1 MKQIFARGIHRSL
14 MVTLFWLLIPA
25 LVVMM
30 VLTLWFSNNALKS
43 QVDMAYDRFLA
54 GALKIVDLNLSTQAG
69 ALSMEQ
75 PFVMLEFFELTVD
88 GRIHYRIS
96 TEDGKTEIGQSTIPM
111 PPVPLL
117 TGKPVFY
124 ETEVLGEKVRVA
136 AVAKKMQPPNPTS
149 PDVRVIIQVAENIDP
164 RDAFIKVVVLN
175 AIGRDAAAF
184 LIGIFL
190 VVLAVYIALRP
201 LEKLHE
207 QIEKRDADD
216 LSPIN
221 DEDLPTEILPIVKAT
236 NLHMQ
241 RYAEQAKMQRQF
253 LDDASHQ
260 LRTPLSVLKTQVTY
274 ALRENDIQ
282 EMRSALLAMQE
293 GIDQATRMT
302 NQMLSLA
309 KTQDIMRA
317 ETDPSQELIHVNEM
331 VQQVVRHVYS
341 MARLKHID
349 LGAELSEKNLLITG
363 HDWMIREAITNV
375 LDNAISYSA
384 PYQPVTILTGDQDDQ
399 IFIRILDAG
408 PGINPKDLPM
418 AGKRF
423 WRGQAAKD
431 SKGAGLGLAIV
442 QSIMQWH
449 HGRMEITSGIDSTGL
464 SVTLWFDK
472 PARENP
478 KNRKKSSN

>member
-1 MKQIFARGIHRSL
+1 MKQIFSRGIHRSL

-54 GALKIVDLNLSTQAG
+54 GALKLVDLNLSTQAG

-75 PFVMLEFFELTVD
+75 PFIMLEFFELTAD

-96 TEDGKTEIGQSTIPM
+96 TEDGKTEIGQSSIPL
-111 PPVPLL
+111 PPTPLL
-117 TGKPVFY
+117 TGQPVFY

-136 AVAKKMQPPNPTS
+136 ALAKQMQQTKADN

-164 RDAFIKVVVLN
+164 REAFIKVVVLN

-184 LIGIFL
+184 LIGIIL
-190 VVLAVYIALRP
+190 VVIAVYIALRP

-241 RYAEQAKMQRQF
+241 RYAEQANMQRQF

-260 LRTPLSVLKTQVTY
+260 LRTPLSVLKTQVSY
-274 ALRENDIQ
+274 ALRENDIN
-282 EMRSALLAMQE
+282 EMRAALLAMQE

-302 NQMLSLA
+302 NQLLSLA
-309 KTQDIMRA
+309 KTQDLMRS
-317 ETDPSQELIHVNEM
+317 ESDPTQQPVHINEL
-331 VQQVVRHVYS
+331 VQAAVRHVYP
-341 MARLKHID
+341 MARQKRID
-349 LGAELSEKNLLITG
+349 LGADLSETDLVVMG
-363 HDWMIREAITNV
+363 HDWMIREAIINL
-375 LDNAISYSA
+375 LDNAVSYSFSDK
-384 PYQPVTILTGDQDDQ
+384 PVTILTGVQDARVFVRVQ
-399 IFIRILDAG
+399 DAG
-408 PGINPKDLPM
+408 PGMNASDLRM

-423 WRGQAAKD
+423 WRGDEAKN
-431 SKGAGLGLAIV
+431 SRGAGLGLAIV
-442 QSIMQWH
+442 QSIMKWH
-449 HGRMEITSGIDSTGL
+449 HASMEIKSGNPSTGL
-464 SVTLWFDK
+464 TVTLWF
-472 PARENP
+472 PPSFRENP
-478 KNRKKSSN
+478 ITHHKLSN

>member
-1 MKQIFARGIHRSL
+1 MKRIFSRGIHRSL

-96 TEDGKTEIGQSTIPM
+96 TEDGKTEIGQSSIPM
-111 PPVPLL
+111 PTMPLL

-136 AVAKKMQPPNPTS
+136 AVAKKMQLPNPS
-149 PDVRVIIQVAENIDP
+149 NPDQRIIIQVAENIDP

-190 VVLAVYIALRP
+190 VVLAVYVALRP

-207 QIEKRDADD
+207 QIEHRDADD

-241 RYAEQAKMQRQF
+241 RYAEQAKTQRQF

-260 LRTPLSVLKTQVTY
+260 LRTPLSVLKTQVSY

-282 EMRSALLAMQE
+282 ELRSALFAMQE

-309 KTQDIMRA
+309 KTQDLTRA
-317 ETDPSQELIHVNEM
+317 DTDTSQGLIHVNDI
-331 VQQVVRHVYS
+331 VQQVVRHVYP

-349 LGAELSEKNLLITG
+349 LGAELSESDLEVMG
-363 HDWMIREAITNV
+363 HDWVIREAITNL
-375 LDNAISYSA
+375 LDNAISYS
-384 PYQPVTILTGDQDDQ
+384 YQNKPVTISTGDKDGQVFVRVQDS
-399 IFIRILDAG
+399 G
-408 PGINPKDLPM
+408 PGISPKDLPM

-423 WRGQAAKD
+423 WRGQAGKHN
-431 SKGAGLGLAIV
+431 KGAGLGLAIV
-442 QSIMQWH
+442 QSIMTSHQ
-449 HGRMEITSGIDSTGL
+449 GRMEISSAIGSTGL
-464 SVTLWFDK
+464 SVTLWFK
-472 PARENP
+472 KAR
-478 KNRKKSSN
+478 

>member
-1 MKQIFARGIHRSL
+1 MKQLFARGIHRSL

-54 GALKIVDLNLSTQAG
+54 GALKLVDLNLSTQAG

-75 PFVMLEFFELTVD
+75 PFIMLEFFELTAD

-96 TEDGKTEIGQSTIPM
+96 TEDGKTEIGQSSIPM
-111 PPVPLL
+111 PTTPLL
-117 TGKPVFY
+117 TGQPVFY

-136 AVAKKMQPPNPTS
+136 ALAKKIQPPDPNH
-149 PDVRVIIQVAENIDP
+149 PDLRIIIQVAENIDP
-164 RDAFIKVVVLN
+164 RDAFIKVVVMN

-216 LSPIN
+216 LSPID

-241 RYAEQAKMQRQF
+241 RYSEQAKVQRQF

-260 LRTPLSVLKTQVTY
+260 LRTPLAILKTQVSY
-274 ALRENDIQ
+274 ALREHDIQ

-309 KTQDIMRA
+309 KTQDVIHA
-317 ETDPSQELIHVNEM
+317 ESNPSQDVIHVNET
-331 VQQVVRHVYS
+331 VQQVVRHVYP

-349 LGAELSEKNLLITG
+349 LGAELSDKDLVVLG
-363 HDWMIREAITNV
+363 HDWMIREAITNL
-375 LDNAISYSA
+375 LDNAVCYS
-384 PYQPVTILTGDQDDQ
+384 PEFSLVTILTGDRDGQVFVRVQDS
-399 IFIRILDAG
+399 G
-408 PGINPKDLPM
+408 PGIPCKDLHM

-423 WRGQAAKD
+423 WRGVETKQH
-431 SKGAGLGLAIV
+431 KGAGLGLAIV
-442 QSIMQWH
+442 QSIMKWH
-449 HGRMEITSGIDSTGL
+449 QGRMEVTSGVETSGL
-464 SVTLWFDK
+464 SVTLWFH
-472 PARENP
+472 PMIRENP
-478 KNRKKSSN
+478 IFHHKLSN